1 MGRGHQLHAYPRRN
15 KDYPSV
21 SGENLSNPSLG
32 VQESFKKKD
41 EAERGET
48 TMKYLKTLFWMVA
61 FFFAIHFSMQNREEV
76 TLRYSFEWI
85 RGLKVEIPEVPLF
98 LVILCSIFFGVVI
111 GGIGDFYKRFQLKK
125 SLRQRQKTIEKL
137 EKEIQAL
144 QGPGSNLPSF
154 LQRDE

>member
-1 MGRGHQLHAYPRRN
+1 
-15 KDYPSV
+15 
-21 SGENLSNPSLG
+21 
-32 VQESFKKKD
+32 
-41 EAERGET
+41 
-48 TMKYLKTLFWMVA
+48 MKYLKTLFWMVA
-61 FFFAIHFSMQNREEV
+61 FFFAIHFSMQNMEEV

-85 RGLKVEIPEVPLF
+85 RGLKMEIPQVPLF